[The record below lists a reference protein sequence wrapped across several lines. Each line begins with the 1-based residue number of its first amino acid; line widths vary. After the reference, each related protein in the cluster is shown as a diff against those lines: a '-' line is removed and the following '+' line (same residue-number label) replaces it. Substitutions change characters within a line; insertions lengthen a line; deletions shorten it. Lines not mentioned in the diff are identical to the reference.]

1 MVVTVISS
9 APMMMMTGPM
19 AMCLQMFALSPGVT
33 LRPEATLISSRHR
46 VLPFFGIG
54 RCWGVTRGRGP
65 GPLIGVNITPG
76 AGTAGA
82 ATHCINIAREAR
94 GGQIR
99 LDNNME
105 KLKLNQPSLSCIATA
120 GWKMSLITVPC

>member
-1 MVVTVISS
+1 MVVTLSSS
-9 APMMMMTGPM
+9 APMMMMMTGPM
-19 AMCLQMFALSPGVT
+19 AMCLQMFTLYPGVA

-76 AGTAGA
+76 ARTAGA
-82 ATHCINIAREAR
+82 ATHCINIAREA

-99 LDNNME
+99 LDNTME
-105 KLKLNQPSLSCIATA
+105 KLKLNQLCRVLPLLA
-120 GWKMSLITVPC
+120 GK